1 LDEDEEDEWDGES
14 GEDVVE
20 GDDRRRVD
28 LEGVSSV
35 GGLILPTTLIRAMI
49 RDRRGLE
56 TEWSWKG
63 V

>member
-1 LDEDEEDEWDGES
+1 MDEDEEDEWDGES